1 MPDDSETK
9 VKNAISSSVGDWVF
23 KVLAASVV
31 PLVLWGVRLESQQAT
46 QDLRIQ
52 QLVDQVAEMKP
63 HTGALIRLEEQVKNM
78 NDTLTEIKGILN
90 KPYVP

>member
-9 VKNAISSSVGDWVF
+9 VKNAISSSFGDWVF

-46 QDLRIQ
+46 QDLRIHH
-52 QLVDQVAEMKP
+52 LESQVAEMKP
-63 HTGALIRLEEQVKNM
+63 HTGALIRLEEQVKSM
-78 NDTLTEIKGILN
+78 NGTLTEIKGILN